1 MINFKR
7 RLDNKTRTGL
17 GIIALLLVSVNTFSQ
32 IQDNPELQQMADDD
46 QKARM
51 NGNIDWAILNKEDR
65 ARRDRALLLFKEDK
79 VKTAKDHLNVGI
91 LFQHGSD
98 TTDSAMAVRSFEKAI
113 QMDETLNKWWYAAA
127 VDRDLMRRGEPQ
139 IYGTQFIKNN
149 SAGRWERYKIDPTKI
164 TDEQRKYY
172 KVETL
177 AEQEEKIRAM
187 NQKSVSVYYNT
198 VKAIDPTIKLIEEE
212 FKKGKQSEYSI
223 SEEVINSFGYQLIA
237 SGKHA
242 EALKIFKLNTQLYAN
257 GFNTFDSY
265 GEVLMQTGQ
274 KKKALKA
281 YKKSLELNPNNENA
295 RNVLKSQ
302 KQ

>member
-1 MINFKR
+1 MITFK
-7 RLDNKTRTGL
+7 KRTGL
-17 GIIALLLVSVNTFSQ
+17 GLITLLLISVNVFSQ
-32 IQDNPELQQMADDD
+32 VQDNPELQQMADDD

-51 NGNIDWAILNKEDR
+51 NGNIDWTVLNKEDS
-65 ARRDRALLLFKEDK
+65 ARRERALQLFKEDK

-113 QMDETLNKWWYAAA
+113 QMEGSLNRWWYAAA

-139 IYGTQFIKNN
+139 IYGTQFIRNKNT
-149 SAGRWERYKIDPTKI
+149 ARWERYKIDPTKI

-172 KVETL
+172 SVETL
-177 AEQEEKIRAM
+177 AEQEEKIRTM
-187 NQKSVSVYYNT
+187 NLKSVSTYYNT
-198 VKAIDPTIKLIEEE
+198 TKAIDPTIKLIREE
-212 FKKGKQSEYSI
+212 FKKGKQSEYTI
-223 SEEVINSFGYQLIA
+223 SEEVINSFGYQLVA

-242 EALKIFKLNTQLYAN
+242 EALKIFKLNTQLYPN

-265 GEVLMQTGQ
+265 GEALLQAGQ

-281 YKKSLELNPNNENA
+281 YKKSLELNPGNENA
-295 RNVLKSQ
+295 RTVLKSQ
-302 KQ
+302 GK